1 MHTLLQLDCCGN
13 TGYKDYLL
21 PPKSCYNKQTD
32 KLNMEGCRQKFLDY
46 IAEQW
51 TGFNI
56 FSLVLVGVEVSMITY
71 KYIQIFIFIHIY
83 FNTFSDYLRPA
94 RLCAGQQYCQSLETL
109 EILPQIGSIAAR
121 TTYATTY
128 YTYQGQRIL
137 NTV

>member
-1 MHTLLQLDCCGN
+1 
-13 TGYKDYLL
+13 
-21 PPKSCYNKQTD
+21 
-32 KLNMEGCRQKFLDY
+32 
-46 IAEQW
+46 
-51 TGFNI
+51 
-56 FSLVLVGVEVSMITY
+56 MITY

-83 FNTFSDYLRPA
+83 LNTFSDYLRPA

-137 NTV
+137 NTVQILLTHTHTKLSNRISRTIIAPFASLPHQIHLYNNKKNGIYIRN

>member
-1 MHTLLQLDCCGN
+1 
-13 TGYKDYLL
+13 
-21 PPKSCYNKQTD
+21 
-32 KLNMEGCRQKFLDY
+32 
-46 IAEQW
+46 
-51 TGFNI
+51 
-56 FSLVLVGVEVSMITY
+56 MITY
-71 KYIQIFIFIHIY
+71 KYIQIFIFIHMY

-137 NTV
+137 NTVQILLTHTHTYKH